1 MNPKRKQRLII
12 VLGIVAGVS
21 VAATFMGVALKE
33 NINLYFS
40 PTDVAAGKA
49 PLNRR
54 IRVGGLVVAGSLK
67 RGQQLDVSFDVTDN
81 VESLTIRYDGIL
93 PDLFREGQGIIANG
107 KLTESGVVVADEV
120 LAKHDEEYMPPEVQD
135 SLDKAKAK
143 KLAEAKDNR
152 Y

>member
-12 VLGIVAGVS
+12 VLGIIAGVS
-21 VAATFMGVALKE
+21 VAATFMGVALQE

-67 RGQQLDVSFDVTDN
+67 RGEQLDVMFDVSDN
-81 VESLTIRYDGIL
+81 VESLTIQYDGIL

-135 SLDKAKAK
+135 SLDKAK
-143 KLAEAKDNR
+143 KLAAAKDNR

>member
-40 PTDVAAGKA
+40 PTDIAAGKA

-54 IRVGGLVVAGSLK
+54 IRVGGLVVAGSLT
-67 RGQQLDVSFDVTDN
+67 RGEELDVTFDVTDN
-81 VESLTIRYDGIL
+81 IESLTIRYDGIL

-135 SLDKAKAK
+135 SLDKAK
-143 KLAEAKDNR
+143 KLAAAKDNR

>member
-21 VAATFMGVALKE
+21 VAATFMGVALQE

-67 RGQQLDVSFDVTDN
+67 RGEQLDVRFDVTDN
-81 VESLTIRYDGIL
+81 VESLTIQYDGIL

-135 SLDKAKAK
+135 SLDKAK
-143 KLAEAKDNR
+143 KLAAAKDNR

>member
-21 VAATFMGVALKE
+21 VAATFMGVALQE

-40 PTDVAAGKA
+40 PTDVVAGKA
-49 PLNRR
+49 PINKR

-67 RGQQLDVSFDVTDN
+67 RGEQLDVTFDVTDS
-81 VESLTIRYDGIL
+81 VESITIQYDGIL

-107 KLTESGVVVADEV
+107 KLAESGVVIADEV

-135 SLDKAKAK
+135 SLDKAK
-143 KLAEAKDNR
+143 KLAAAKDNR

>member
-40 PTDVAAGKA
+40 PTDIGAGKA

-67 RGQQLDVSFDVTDN
+67 RGEELDVTFDVTDN
-81 VESLTIRYDGIL
+81 IESLTIRYDGIL

-135 SLDKAKAK
+135 SLDKAK
-143 KLAEAKDNR
+143 KLTAAKDNR

>member
-21 VAATFMGVALKE
+21 VAATFMGIALQE

-49 PLNRR
+49 PLNKR
-54 IRVGGLVVAGSLK
+54 IRVGGLVVAGSLQ
-67 RGQQLDVSFDVTDN
+67 RGEQLDVSFDVTDS
-81 VESLTIRYDGIL
+81 VESITIQYDGIL

-135 SLDKAKAK
+135 SLDKAK

>member
-12 VLGIVAGVS
+12 VLGIIAGVS
-21 VAATFMGVALKE
+21 VAATFMGVALQE

-67 RGQQLDVSFDVTDN
+67 RGEQLDVMFDVTDN
-81 VESLTIRYDGIL
+81 VESLTIQYDGIL

-135 SLDKAKAK
+135 SLDKAK
-143 KLAEAKDNR
+143 KLAAEKDNR

>member
-21 VAATFMGVALKE
+21 VAATFMGIALQE

-49 PLNRR
+49 PLNKR
-54 IRVGGLVVAGSLK
+54 IRVGGLVVAGSLQ
-67 RGQQLDVSFDVTDN
+67 RGEQLDVSFDVTDS
-81 VESLTIRYDGIL
+81 VESITIQYDGIL

-135 SLDKAKAK
+135 SLDKAKKHVAG
-143 KLAEAKDNR
+143 KDNR

>member
-21 VAATFMGVALKE
+21 VAATFMGVALQE

-40 PTDVAAGKA
+40 PTDIAAGKA

-67 RGQQLDVSFDVTDN
+67 RGEQLDVTFDVTDS

-107 KLTESGVVVADEV
+107 KLIESGVVVADEV

-135 SLDKAKAK
+135 SLDKAK
-143 KLAEAKDNR
+143 KLAAAKDSR

>member
-21 VAATFMGVALKE
+21 VAATFMGVALQE

-40 PTDVAAGKA
+40 PTDVVAGKA
-49 PLNRR
+49 PINKR

-67 RGQQLDVSFDVTDN
+67 RGEQLDVTFDVTDS
-81 VESLTIRYDGIL
+81 VESITIQYDGIL

-107 KLTESGVVVADEV
+107 KLAESGIVIADEV

-135 SLDKAKAK
+135 SLDKAK
-143 KLAEAKDNR
+143 KLAAAKDNR

>member
-12 VLGIVAGVS
+12 VLGIIAGVS
-21 VAATFMGVALKE
+21 VAATFMGVALQE

-67 RGQQLDVSFDVTDN
+67 RGEQLDVMFDVSDN
-81 VESLTIRYDGIL
+81 VESLTIQYDGIL

-135 SLDKAKAK
+135 SLDKAKLK
-143 KLAEAKDNR
+143 NLAAAEDNR

>member
-21 VAATFMGVALKE
+21 VAAAFMGVALKE

-40 PTDVAAGKA
+40 PTDIAAGKA

-67 RGQQLDVSFDVTDN
+67 RGEQLDVSFDVTDN

-107 KLTESGVVVADEV
+107 KLTASGVVVADEV

-135 SLDKAKAK
+135 SLDKAEAK
-143 KLAEAKDNR
+143 KLASAKDNR